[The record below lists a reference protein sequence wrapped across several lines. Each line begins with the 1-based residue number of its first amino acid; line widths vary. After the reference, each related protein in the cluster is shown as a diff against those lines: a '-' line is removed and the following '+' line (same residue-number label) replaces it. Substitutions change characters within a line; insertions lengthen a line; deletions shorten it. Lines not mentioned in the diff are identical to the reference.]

1 MRHLLFITILSVT
14 IFSCTEDKV
23 RSGELT
29 TKSAESLMKRNYE
42 LALRQADSAL
52 MFNDKNSNAY
62 NNRGVA
68 KRQLK
73 YPYKDTESDLLKSLA
88 LDPGNYVA
96 MSSLMSLYFD
106 NKEYQKVIR
115 YAEEYQKLHEPDS
128 SGLNNIIGE
137 SYRASKD
144 LDKGL
149 YFLERAVEV
158 KPTSWSAN
166 LNLGEVYMD
175 RKEYSKALFYL
186 DRARQLNPRYSG
198 IFNEL
203 GISHYVLGHVDSA
216 LHYVNTA
223 LTLEQDTVY
232 MINKGVYLM
241 KLDSIDSGCKWFA
254 KVERMGRS
262 IEAIYGEGSEA
273 FKLKHKHCNQ

>member
-1 MRHLLFITILSVT
+1 MRRLLFITIVSIA
-14 IFSCTEDKV
+14 IFGCSDDRV

-29 TKSAESLMKRNYE
+29 TKSAESLIKRNYE
-42 LALRQADSAL
+42 LALKQADSAI
-52 MFNDKNSNAY
+52 MFNDQNSNAY

-68 KRQLK
+68 KRELK
-73 YPYKDTESDLLKSLA
+73 YPYKETEADLLKSLE

-115 YAEEYQKLHEPDS
+115 YTKEYQKLHEPDS

-144 LDKGL
+144 FDKGL
-149 YFLERAVEV
+149 YFLEKAVQV

-175 RKEYSKALFYL
+175 KKDYGNALIYL
-186 DRARQLNPRYSG
+186 DRARRLNPNNSG
-198 IFNEL
+198 TYNEL

-216 LHYVNTA
+216 LH
-223 LTLEQDTVY
+223 
-232 MINKGVYLM
+232 
-241 KLDSIDSGCKWFA
+241 
-254 KVERMGRS
+254 
-262 IEAIYGEGSEA
+262 
-273 FKLKHKHCNQ
+273 